1 MRARST
7 VSFLLLVAALPIM
20 AQQLPFDMRV
30 AGDQYNDRCRD
41 CLSAMRNK
49 PKEVQFGL
57 FADEK
62 GDVWFT
68 ISDAR
73 FFNTL
78 FTAPGDGITVDVI
91 PRSLYGCAKPP
102 VKSDYFKGTPLGPT
116 YLEALKKSSHQTTG
130 GAVLIKAGHVPD
142 ELRKQPFELALVLL
156 KNKYFCYYNAF
167 YNLRSY
173 RWDLLDM
180 GLYLDSL
187 AYHDATDTTLNVLH
201 SDKVMRFTIPF
212 AKNKAEY
219 SAKDLEP
226 LRDSLRL
233 TDFTIHAIDIQAY
246 SSVEGTEEH
255 NIELQQQRAASI
267 LRALQS
273 YQRPDIATTVEANE
287 NWVEFLND
295 IANSP
300 YRRLADLSKE
310 DVKAKLRD
318 PAVQERLEPM
328 LAQHRKALI
337 TVYLRKNSA
346 FTNAGADQLVS
357 DMRKALND
365 GDAERAAEVQ
375 RAMFRRAADHAA
387 PNSLLDK
394 VEIPRKKE
402 FLLLLD
408 QHAALNYFLDPTTA
422 LAGYHELEILNK
434 EFPNDAHL
442 YYNLCALKFRVW
454 KDGALD
460 VDADDFLREINAL
473 KYLHVPESLIRR
485 MQVNHRIIL
494 AERHMREGRYAQKD
508 EDLKFV
514 ETNYPRLTLTDKD
527 LLSLAQYFAS
537 YGDYAKARAL
547 IEPRLTQINVTEDLL
562 FYYLNLTLTDAN
574 TTAKPAY
581 RKVMLNAINSD
592 RHRFCGLFEP
602 FGKGITF
609 QLLDDPY
616 LKKIWCE
623 ECQR

>member
-7 VSFLLLVAALPIM
+7 VSLLLLFASLHVL
-20 AQQLPFDMRV
+20 AQQLPFDMSV
-30 AGDQYNDRCRD
+30 AGDRYNNLCRA
-41 CLSAMRNK
+41 CLSAMRDK
-49 PKEVQFGL
+49 PKEVQLGL
-57 FADEK
+57 FADER

-68 ISDAR
+68 ISDER

-78 FTAPGDGITVDVI
+78 FTGPGDGISVDVI
-91 PRSLYGCAKPP
+91 PRSLYGCTKPP
-102 VKSDYFKGTPLGPT
+102 VKSDYFKGTALDPV
-116 YLEALKKSSHQTTG
+116 YLDALKKSMRKTNTG
-130 GAVLIKAGHVPD
+130 PILMKAGHVPE

-156 KNKYFCYYNAF
+156 KDKYFCYYNGF

-187 AYHDATDTTLNVLH
+187 TYHDATDTAINVLR

-219 SAKDLEP
+219 SAKDLAP

-233 TDFTIHAIDIQAY
+233 TDFTIYAIDIHAY
-246 SSVEGTEEH
+246 SSVEGSEAH
-255 NIELQQQRAASI
+255 NIELQKQRAASI
-267 LRALQS
+267 LRAMQS
-273 YQRPDIATTVEANE
+273 YQRPGIATTTEANE

-295 IANSP
+295 VGSSP
-300 YRRLADLSKE
+300 YPDLAGLSKE
-310 DVKAKLRD
+310 DVKARLRD
-318 PAVQERLEPM
+318 PAVLQRLEPM
-328 LAQHRKALI
+328 LARHRKALV

-346 FTNAGADQLVS
+346 FTNADTTQLVS
-357 DMRKALND
+357 DLQKALED
-365 GDAERAAEVQ
+365 GDPQRASEVQ
-375 RAMFRRAADHAA
+375 RAMFRRIADHAA
-387 PNSLLDK
+387 PNSLLDR

-408 QHAALNYFLDPTTA
+408 QHATLNYFLDPSTA
-422 LAGYHELEILNK
+422 LASYRELEALDK
-434 EFPNDAHL
+434 EFPNDVHL
-442 YYNLCALKFRVW
+442 RYNLCALKFRVW
-454 KDGALD
+454 KDGTLD
-460 VDADDFLREINAL
+460 VNADDFLRQINAL
-473 KYLHVPESLIRR
+473 KYLGIPEPLVRR

-494 AERHMREGRYAQKD
+494 ADRHMREGRYSQKD

-514 ETNYPRLTLTDKD
+514 EANYPRLALTDKD

-537 YGDYAKARAL
+537 YGDYVKARAL
-547 IEPRLTQINVTEDLL
+547 IEPRLTHINVSEDLL
-562 FYYLNLTLTDAN
+562 FYYLNLTLTDAA

-592 RHRFCGLFEP
+592 RRRFCDLFEP

-616 LKKIWCE
+616 LKKTWCE